1 MTTPATAWPLENAVF
16 SAAMLAHR
24 LPWADAPARALG
36 LDSLTREGAARKVLA
51 HLRHSRCG
59 RPVRLR
65 TPFGSFLVPLG
76 ADDTAGLLAE
86 GAASDALAP
95 AVRLD
100 GAGRRHGLH
109 PHAPLPPDAA
119 PSAALLRGPLAEELE
134 KVVAARRDDH
144 VLPWEAWRPGLLRAA
159 RRVVVGEA
167 AADDTL
173 LTEVL
178 FRTAGAAGGHAYEG
192 RAAALNRRLAP
203 YLSDPDPRSV
213 AAGLDRGLNR
223 NQAAGPVV
231 PTARAQGAPHSAA
244 SRPGEALAHTL
255 AVVSE
260 AAVTTALQAL
270 ALAAAGVPGAADGP
284 AGAVALALDHF
295 PPVEA
300 AVHPVRTRFVW
311 DGLAVDAGTEIL
323 AAPGWLRD
331 AAAPADAVAREGSGE
346 GRGAFRYDGPSP
358 LCGSA
363 TGCSVTAFAV
373 EVAEEIVR
381 FFTEAARPALLSPA
395 LRPDR
400 MPFTLPPHTVRI
412 ALLGAGAGAGVG
424 AGVGLGAVPPAVRV
438 GSPASSA
445 ALARADA
452 DRLDRH
458 ARSLVACA
466 AETGW
471 NGDEAGERFR
481 MQLLEH
487 AERCTRAASDVRAA
501 ARRLGD

>member
-51 HLRHSRCG
+51 HLRRSRSG

-76 ADDTAGLLAE
+76 AAGTAGLLAE
-86 GAASDALAP
+86 AAASHALAA

-100 GAGRRHGLH
+100 AAGRRHGLY
-109 PHAPLPPDAA
+109 PHVPLPPDGVPPAA
-119 PSAALLRGPLAEELE
+119 ALRGPLAEELE
-134 KVVAARRDDH
+134 KVAAARRDDH
-144 VLPWEAWRPGLLRAA
+144 AVPWEVWRPGLLRAA
-159 RRVVVGEA
+159 RRVVAGGA

-178 FRTAGAAGGHAYEG
+178 LRTAGAAGSRAYDG
-192 RAAALNRRLAP
+192 RSAALNRRLAP
-203 YLSDPDPRSV
+203 YLADPDPGSAAAVLGRGR
-213 AAGLDRGLNR
+213 AAG
-223 NQAAGPVV
+223 AVV
-231 PTARAQGAPHSAA
+231 PAARTQGVPPSGEV
-244 SRPGEALAHTL
+244 RPEEALAHTL

-270 ALAAAGVPGAADGP
+270 ALAAAGVPGAADDP

-295 PPVEA
+295 PPLEA
-300 AVHPVRTRFVW
+300 VVHPVRTRFVW
-311 DGLAVDAGTEIL
+311 DGLVIDAGTEIL

-331 AAAPADAVAREGSGE
+331 PADATAHAGSGG
-346 GRGAFRYDGPSP
+346 GRDAALGHDHDGPSP
-358 LCGSA
+358 LCGST
-363 TGCSVTAFAV
+363 TGCSATAFAV
-373 EVAEEIVR
+373 HVAEEIVR

-395 LRPDR
+395 LTPDR
-400 MPFTLPPHTVRI
+400 MPFTLAPHTVLV
-412 ALLGAGAGAGVG
+412 ALPAA
-424 AGVGLGAVPPAVRV
+424 GAVPRAVRA
-438 GSPASSA
+438 GTPASSA
-445 ALARADA
+445 ALARAGA
-452 DRLDRH
+452 DRLDGH
-458 ARSLVACA
+458 ARSLAACA
-466 AETGW
+466 AATGW
-471 NGDEAGERFR
+471 DGDETGERFR

-501 ARRLGD
+501 ARRLAD